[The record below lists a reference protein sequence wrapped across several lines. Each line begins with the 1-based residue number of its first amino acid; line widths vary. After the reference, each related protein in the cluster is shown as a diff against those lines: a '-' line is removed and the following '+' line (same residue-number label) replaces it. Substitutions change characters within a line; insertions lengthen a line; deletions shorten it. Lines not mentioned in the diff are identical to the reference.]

1 MAKNNINNKISDHEC
16 IDIFI
21 ENGNG
26 RKIQN
31 TDIDIFKYNKDRFNN
46 ELSAIMEFN
55 EVDNINKY
63 KRIFIILIPV
73 LNGRLRNS

>member
-1 MAKNNINNKISDHEC
+1 MVSARNNINNKTTTDHEC

-31 TDIDIFKYNKDRFNN
+31 TEMNKFKYNKDKFNN
-46 ELSAIMEFN
+46 ESSVIIDTSFEQGRN
-55 EVDNINKY
+55 KEVA
-63 KRIFIILIPV
+63 V
-73 LNGRLRNS
+73 V

>member
-31 TDIDIFKYNKDRFNN
+31 TDIDTFKYNKDRFNN

>member
-1 MAKNNINNKISDHEC
+1 MVSANNKITDHEC

-26 RKIQN
+26 QKIQI
-31 TDIDIFKYNKDRFNN
+31 TEMDIFKYNKDRFNN

-55 EVDNINKY
+55 EIDNILGPPSNVFFTQCLF
-63 KRIFIILIPV
+63 REWSHLPHV
-73 LNGRLRNS
+73 